1 MKEELKVPPHD
12 ADIERNI
19 LGAITLNPNN
29 LPIVISK
36 LSEELF
42 YDDKHKLIFRA
53 ICDLYDNSRTI
64 DIATVVHQ
72 LKENNNLESIGG
84 PYEVIKI
91 ENGVTSFA
99 SIETHICI
107 LIELY
112 AKRKTIE
119 VGRKMVSD
127 GYEMGTD
134 VFDLLNECSNN
145 IFKVQEGMTRGEQTD
160 MLHYV
165 MKVAE
170 NRDRIKTTGQIGID
184 TGFKTLN
191 EAISGYVNPD
201 LVIIAARPGMGKT
214 AMIISSIHHM
224 AVVNKIPL
232 GVFSLEMSG
241 EQLTNRILS
250 IDSGIDHQALRTN
263 TLNDH
268 EREIL
273 AASEGRVC
281 KAPIYID
288 ETSAINIRELRTKA
302 HLFKRKY
309 DVKCLFVDYLQLMSG
324 IDERN
329 KSRENVIS
337 EISRGCKAIA
347 KELDIPVIALSQLSR
362 AVEQRSDRM
371 PQLSD
376 LRESGSIEQDA
387 DEVIFLMR
395 PEYYGMTEPVRI
407 SGIEYNVNGLV
418 ICKIDKNRH
427 GATKNIPLRF
437 EAEKMKY
444 SDYTTPF

>member
-1 MKEELKVPPHD
+1 MKEQLQVPPSNIE
-12 ADIERNI
+12 IERNI
-19 LGAITLNPNN
+19 LGAIILVPNC
-29 LPIVISK
+29 LPIVITK

-42 YDDKHKLIFRA
+42 YDYKHKLIFRA
-53 ICDLYDNSRTI
+53 ILDLYDNSRTI
-64 DIATVVHQ
+64 DLATVVHR
-72 LKENNNLESIGG
+72 LKEKNVLESVGG
-84 PYEVIKI
+84 PYEVVKL
-91 ENGVTSFA
+91 ENGVTSTA
-99 SIETHICI
+99 NLETHIAI
-107 LIELY
+107 LIELH
-112 AKRKTIE
+112 AKRKVIE
-119 VGRKMVSD
+119 VGRQMIAEGSEIGK
-127 GYEMGTD
+127 D

-145 IFKVQEGMTRGEQTD
+145 IFKVQEGMTRGLQID

-170 NRDRIKTTGQIGID
+170 NRDRINSTGQIGLD

-224 AVVNKIPL
+224 AVVNKIPV

-250 IDSGIDHQALRTN
+250 IDSGINHQSLRTN
-263 TLNDH
+263 TLTDT

-273 AASEGRVC
+273 SKSEGRLC

-309 DVKCLFVDYLQLMSG
+309 DVQCLFVDYLQLMSG
-324 IDERN
+324 IDEKN

-347 KELDIPVIALSQLSR
+347 KELNIPVIALSQLSR

-395 PEYYGMTEPVRI
+395 PEYYGMNEPVQI
-407 SGIEYNVNGLV
+407 AGIEYNVNGLV

-427 GATKNIPLRF
+427 GATKNIALQF
-437 EAEKMKY
+437 EAALMKY
-444 SDYTTPF
+444 CDYENPF